1 MVELYSRRSFVA
13 GALTAGTLST
23 AAGFLLTRREPVKLK
38 LATGADP
45 TGARQLLISM
55 WNSLHPDIAIEVAEV
70 NSSTGDQY
78 AKFTETQADIYNL
91 DVIHIPRFA
100 EAGRITPL
108 VPRNDVS
115 LLDPVRRV
123 CQVESSPDQL
133 WAIPFNTDVG
143 MLYRRITDKR
153 ATDLAPSMREVL
165 DRGGLTAQLNSD
177 GVATDEAFVINV
189 LEQALA
195 QDDAILD
202 AAGTVSFSLGQWQT
216 ALAPLADAI
225 RGRRVVTDSSEETT
239 LRTYNVRDL
248 RYMRN
253 WPVWF
258 PSVDRAERGSK
269 AATMEIRLGGLP
281 TGILGGQSL
290 AVAEDSPHREE
301 AEQAIQFLTGEP
313 AQKLLA
319 SFGFAPPGLDA
330 YIDAGVQAVAPHV
343 STIRT
348 AVEAARPRPM
358 SAGYPDFARAFKD
371 HTFAYLYRG
380 EELTQRFVDDLREA
394 LR

>member
-23 AAGFLLTRREPVKLK
+23 AAGYLFTRREPVKLV
-38 LATGADP
+38 LTTGADA
-45 TGARQLLISM
+45 TGARQLLINM
-55 WNSLHPDIAIEVAEV
+55 WNRLHPDITIEVVEV
-70 NSSTGDQY
+70 NSSTQDQY
-78 AKFTETQADIYNL
+78 AKFVETRADIYNL

-108 VPRNDVS
+108 VPRNDAT
-115 LLDPVRRV
+115 LLDPVQRV
-123 CQVESSPDQL
+123 CAVENSPDEY

-143 MLYRRITDKR
+143 MLFRRITDKR
-153 ATDLAPSMREVL
+153 ATDLAPSMDEVL
-165 DRGGLTAQLNSD
+165 AQGSLTAQLRTD
-177 GVATDEAFVINV
+177 GIATDEAFVVNV

-195 QDDAILD
+195 QDEAILD
-202 AAGTVSFSLGQWQT
+202 AGGTVSFNLGQWKT
-216 ALAPLADAI
+216 ALAPLADAL
-225 RGRRVVTDSSEETT
+225 RRRRVLPESSEETT
-239 LRTYNVRDL
+239 IRTYNVRDA

-258 PSVDRAERGSK
+258 PQVDRAERGSK
-269 AATMEIRLGGLP
+269 AGTMEIRLGGLP
-281 TGILGGQSL
+281 VGILGGQSL
-290 AVAEDSPHREE
+290 AVASDSAHRDE
-301 AEQAIQFLTGEP
+301 AEQVIQFLTDEP

-343 STIRT
+343 TTIRT
-348 AVEAARPRPM
+348 AVEASRPRPM
-358 SAGYPDFARAFKD
+358 HPGYADFARAFKD
-371 HTFAYLYRG
+371 HTFAYLYRD

>member
-1 MVELYSRRSFVA
+1 MELYSRRSFVA

-23 AAGFLLTRREPVKLK
+23 ATGYLFTRREPVKLV
-38 LATGADP
+38 LVTGGDS
-45 TGARQLLISM
+45 TGARELLISM
-55 WNSLHPDIAIEVAEV
+55 WNNLHPDITIDVVEV
-70 NSSTGDQY
+70 NSSTQDQY
-78 AKFTETQADIYNL
+78 AKFTEIRADIYNL

-108 VPRNDVS
+108 IPRNAAT

-123 CQVESSPDQL
+123 CAVEDSPDRL

-143 MLYRRITDKR
+143 MLFRRITDKR
-153 ATDLAPSMREVL
+153 ATDLAPNMRDVL
-165 DRGGLTAQLNSD
+165 AAGDFTGQLNTD
-177 GVATDEAFVINV
+177 GLATDEAFVVNV

-195 QDDAILD
+195 QDETILD
-202 AAGTVSFSLGQWQT
+202 AGGTVSFNLGQWKT
-216 ALAPLADAI
+216 ALAPLADARR
-225 RGRRVVTDSSEETT
+225 RGRVLAESSEENTN
-239 LRTYNVRDL
+239 RTYNVRDV

-258 PSVDRAERGSK
+258 PQVDRAERGSK

-281 TGILGGQSL
+281 IGILGGQSL
-290 AVAEDSPHREE
+290 AVASDSPHRDE
-301 AEQAIQFLTGEP
+301 AEQVIQFLTDGP

-348 AVEAARPRPM
+348 AVEASRPRPM
-358 SAGYPDFARAFKD
+358 HPGYADFARALKD

-394 LR
+394 LQ

>member
-13 GALTAGTLST
+13 GALTAGMLST
-23 AAGFLLTRREPVKLK
+23 ATGYLLTRSEPVTLV

-45 TGARQLLISM
+45 TGARQLLVSM
-55 WNSLHPDIAIEVAEV
+55 WNRLHPDITIEVVEV
-70 NSSTGDQY
+70 NSSTMDQY
-78 AKFTETQADIYNL
+78 AKFTETRADIYNL

-100 EAGRITPL
+100 QAGRIAPV
-108 VPRNDVS
+108 VPRNDIS
-115 LLDPVRRV
+115 LLEPVRRV
-123 CQVESSPDQL
+123 CQVENSPDEF

-153 ATDLAPSMREVL
+153 ATDLAPSMSEVL
-165 DRGGLTAQLNSD
+165 AQGSFTAQLNTD
-177 GVATDEAFVINV
+177 GIATDEAFVINV

-202 AAGTVSFSLGQWQT
+202 AAGTVSFSLGQWRT
-216 ALAPLADAI
+216 ALAPLADAL
-225 RGRRVVTDSSEETT
+225 RRRRVLAESSEETT

-269 AATMEIRLGGLP
+269 AGTMEIRLSGLP
-281 TGILGGQSL
+281 TGVLGGQSL
-290 AVAEDSPHREE
+290 AVAQDSPHREE
-301 AEQAIQFLTGEP
+301 AEQVIQFLTDEP

-348 AVEAARPRPM
+348 AVEAARPRPIHP
-358 SAGYPDFARAFKD
+358 GYPDFARAFKD

-380 EELTQRFVDDLREA
+380 EELTQRFVEDLREA
-394 LR
+394 LQ